1 MLKICIAESYQAC
14 RGKRYLSAVVR
25 GGAISG
31 QAVWDVVMSKP
42 IESMGIE
49 EITRFAQPWAEA
61 AFKERARFQIDG
73 EILATLRSL
82 DPDMRVLI
90 VPRRIG
96 YPNDNVVAWLASR
109 DHQILINLDSID
121 LPFNQMD
128 RQSND
133 RLVGFLKRVSNL
145 AYVAH
150 LKIETEA
157 TDLVGNTETW
167 NNLKAPN
174 EWVYVWL
181 DESQRDARCL
191 VAQVE
196 SDTPE
201 HPRELTASDN
211 LAPLM
216 HVPPRDRDHTCAI
229 EFIESLVPGSDA
241 SGRPIAVDHNVHD
254 AFPYLA
260 AETGAFVTGHQ
271 EGLC

>member
-14 RGKRYLSAVVR
+14 RGKMYLSAVVR
-25 GGAISG
+25 GGAIFG
-31 QAVWDVVMSKP
+31 QAVWDVNLSKSV
-42 IESMGIE
+42 ESMGIE
-49 EITRFAQPWAEA
+49 EIARFAQPWAEA
-61 AFKERARFQIDG
+61 AFQERARFQIDG
-73 EILATLRSL
+73 EILAILRSL
-82 DPDMRVLI
+82 DPDMHVLI
-90 VPRRIG
+90 VPRLSG
-96 YPNDNVVAWLASR
+96 YPHDHVVAWLASR

-121 LPFNQMD
+121 LQFNPMD
-128 RQSND
+128 RQPND
-133 RLVGFLKRVSNL
+133 CLAGFLKRVSNL

-167 NNLKAPN
+167 NALKAPN
-174 EWVYVWL
+174 EWIHVWL
-181 DESQRDARCL
+181 DESQKDARRL

-196 SDTPE
+196 SSTTE

-216 HVPPRDRDHTCAI
+216 QVPPRDRDHTGAI
-229 EFIESLVPGSDA
+229 DFVESLVPGSDA

-260 AETGAFVTGHQ
+260 TETGAFVTGHP

>member
-14 RGKRYLSAVVR
+14 RDKMYLSVVVR

-31 QAVWDVVMSKP
+31 RAVWNVDLSKP
-42 IESMGIE
+42 IESMGIK
-49 EITRFAQPWAEA
+49 EITRFAGQWAEV

-73 EILATLRSL
+73 EVLAMLRSL
-82 DPDMRVLI
+82 DPDMHVLI
-90 VPRRIG
+90 LPRPIG
-96 YPNDNVVAWLASR
+96 YPNDDVVAWLASR

-121 LPFNQMD
+121 LRFNQMD

-157 TDLVGNTETW
+157 SDLVGNSEMW
-167 NNLKAPN
+167 NGLKGPN
-174 EWVYVWL
+174 EWIYVWL
-181 DESQRDARCL
+181 DESQKDARRL

-196 SDTPE
+196 SSTTE

-211 LAPLM
+211 LASLM
-216 HVPPRDRDHTCAI
+216 HVPPRDRDHTSAI
-229 EFIESLVPGSDA
+229 DFIEGLMPGSDA
-241 SGRPIAVDHNVHD
+241 SGRPVAVDNSVHD

-260 AETGAFVTGHQ
+260 AKTGVFVTGHQ